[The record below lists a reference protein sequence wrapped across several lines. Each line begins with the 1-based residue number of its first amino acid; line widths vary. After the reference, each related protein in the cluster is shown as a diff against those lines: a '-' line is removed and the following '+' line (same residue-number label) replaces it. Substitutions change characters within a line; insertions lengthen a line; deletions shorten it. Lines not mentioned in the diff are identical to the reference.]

1 MKVNVISDL
10 HLEFGEL
17 VLPGG
22 DVLILSGDVLEAKN
36 LKAQDFSPE
45 VVALNERMG
54 IKDSRYVKFFTEE
67 CIKYRHVIYVM
78 GNHEHYHFKF
88 NKTYEHLKANLP
100 ANVHLLEKE
109 SVELDGVVF
118 VGATLWT
125 DCNNGD
131 PMTMMT
137 LQHGMNDY
145 KTVTNHYKAQG
156 LYYKLTP
163 KVTYEDHIRAKSYI
177 SATAKAAGDKPVV
190 VVTHHAPS
198 RQSTHP
204 MYAEDFHLNG
214 GYSSNLDEFILDHPN
229 IQVWTHGHT
238 HHTFDYMVG
247 NTRILCNPRGYK
259 KYEQRAEE
267 FDPTVGFDI

>member
-1 MKVNVISDL
+1 MRVNVISDL

-22 DVLILSGDVLEAKN
+22 DVLVLSGDVLEAKR
-36 LKAQDFSPE
+36 
-45 VVALNERMG
+45 LNDETH
-54 IKDSRYVKFFTEE
+54 YAKFFKEE
-67 CIKYRHVIYVM
+67 CAKYHHVVYVM

-88 NKTYEHLKANLP
+88 NKTYERLKEKLP
-100 ANVHLLEKE
+100 NNVHLLEKE
-109 SVELDGVVF
+109 SVELDGVLF

-131 PMTMMT
+131 PITMNT
-137 LQHGMNDY
+137 LQYGMNDY

-163 KVTYEDHIRAKSYI
+163 KVTYEDHIQAKQYI
-177 SATAKAAGDKPVV
+177 SATVKAAGDKPVV

-204 MYAEDFHLNG
+204 MYADDFHLNG
-214 GYSSNLDEFILDHPN
+214 GYSSNLDEFVLDHPN

-238 HHTFDYMVG
+238 HHVFDYMIG
-247 NTRILCNPRGYK
+247 NTRILCNPRGYA
-259 KYEQRAEE
+259 KYEKRAEE
-267 FDPTVGFDI
+267 FDPTIGFDI